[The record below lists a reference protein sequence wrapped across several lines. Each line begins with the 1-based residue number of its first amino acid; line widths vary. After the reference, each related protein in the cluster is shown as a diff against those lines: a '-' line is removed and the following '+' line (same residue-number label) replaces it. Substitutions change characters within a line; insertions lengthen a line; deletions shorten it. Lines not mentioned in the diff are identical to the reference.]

1 MSLDL
6 LLDLGLPGIVFLALC
21 FWLVRRAVRAARTER
36 DLEGERLQGAFAE
49 ELRAARARAEA
60 VQRPQLTAVEA
71 VAPRDPAAAA
81 DVRGAHPAHVRIVE
95 EIAREGARGNP
106 VGTAAVELLWIRSN
120 ASHAVWCERHTA
132 TSGTMREVI
141 CVARIESGAVV
152 ERWSF
157 G

>member
-21 FWLVRRAVRAARTER
+21 VWLVRKAARAARTER
-36 DLEGERLQGAFAE
+36 DLEGERLQGTLAD

-60 VQRPQLTAVEA
+60 SQRPQLAPVEA
-71 VAPRDPAAAA
+71 APRHPVPAADA
-81 DVRGAHPAHVRIVE
+81 RGANPAHVRIVE
-95 EIAREGARGNP
+95 EIARARAQGDP
-106 VGTAAVELLWIRSN
+106 VGTASVEVLWIRST
-120 ASHAVWCERHTA
+120 ASHAVWCERRTA
-132 TSGTMREVI
+132 SSGTIREVI
-141 CVARIESGAVV
+141 SVALIDSGAVV